1 MQSQTHTPTIRAALL
16 AALDT
21 PTRTLR
27 RGPGG
32 FIAVGGKSITTS
44 RPLMFQAFTKRV
56 VNQLEREGLARLD
69 DPDSPSTATLT
80 DAGVAAAEQLK
91 ASQQA
96 KAARA

>member
-1 MQSQTHTPTIRAALL
+1 MQAQTYTPTIRAALL

-27 RGPGG
+27 RCQNG
-32 FIAVGGKSITTS
+32 FIAVGSRSITTS
-44 RPLMFQAFTKRV
+44 APKLFQAFTKRA

-91 ASQQA
+91 AQQQG
-96 KAARA
+96 KAVRS

>member
-1 MQSQTHTPTIRAALL
+1 MQAQTYTPTIRAALL

-27 RGPGG
+27 RCQNG
-32 FIAVGGKSITTS
+32 FIAVGESIKTS
-44 RPLMFQAFTKRV
+44 GPKPFQAFTKRA

-91 ASQQA
+91 AQQQG
-96 KAARA
+96 KAVRS